1 MSSDETDED
10 SAYREFYHYYQS
22 VIIASDIEDIML
34 IAYIVGSRKILSY
47 IRQIMPLGLLG
58 GVVPP
63 FQRYSRISV
72 AGQFIELFD
81 FTMWDYVHNLSA
93 CKVTDK
99 FWYTKDFEY
108 NNLLFKIILAEITQ
122 RIKKAMV

>member
-1 MSSDETDED
+1 VSPDETDED

-34 IAYIVGSRKILSY
+34 IAYIVGSREILSNF
-47 IRQIMPLGLLG
+47 RQIMPLGLLG
-58 GVVPP
+58 DVVPS

-81 FTMWDYVHNLSA
+81 LS
-93 CKVTDK
+93 
-99 FWYTKDFEY
+99 
-108 NNLLFKIILAEITQ
+108 
-122 RIKKAMV
+122 M